1 MTLALFLVYMKN
13 ISVDI
18 LLCKF
23 SFCGLYL
30 LLPTVP
36 TAHWL
41 PANQLNYCLKLTK
54 YFSVKTERVILT
66 LPSPAGQS
74 TNSLAYV
81 LTGQGCINLSL
92 NLRYNVYINQ
102 NKQNTKERKINIRNS
117 ELMMLMYGFLPANLF
132 LIV

>member
-1 MTLALFLVYMKN
+1 M
-13 ISVDI
+13 
-18 LLCKF
+18 
-23 SFCGLYL
+23 
-30 LLPTVP
+30 
-36 TAHWL
+36 
-41 PANQLNYCLKLTK
+41 
-54 YFSVKTERVILT
+54 KTERVILT